1 MKQTIS
7 TLKRSLAVLAVFL
20 AATGLAQAEYLYVAN
35 AGDNTIEKFSSS
47 GADLGVFASTGMNA
61 PIGLA
66 FDNSGNLYVANVG
79 DNTIE
84 KFSSSGADL
93 GVFASTGLN
102 CPQALAFDSHGNL
115 YVANFDNTIKK
126 FSSSGADLGVFTSAN
141 LNGPVALAFDNSGN
155 FTSRIIAAP
164 TQLRSL
170 VQPGLISASSPAPA

>member
-35 AGDNTIEKFSSS
+35 AGDNTIE
-47 GADLGVFASTGMNA
+47 
-61 PIGLA
+61 
-66 FDNSGNLYVANVG
+66 
-79 DNTIE
+79 
-84 KFSSSGADL
+84 
-93 GVFASTGLN
+93 
-102 CPQALAFDSHGNL
+102 
-115 YVANFDNTIKK
+115 K

>member
-35 AGDNTIEKFSSS
+35 
-47 GADLGVFASTGMNA
+47 
-61 PIGLA
+61 
-66 FDNSGNLYVANVG
+66 VG

-93 GVFASTGLN
+93 GVFASTFLN

-155 FTSRIIAAP
+155 FYVANYSGTHTIEKFSSTGTDLGVFASTGLSQPSGIAFGTGGP
-164 TQLRSL
+164 
-170 VQPGLISASSPAPA
+170 V